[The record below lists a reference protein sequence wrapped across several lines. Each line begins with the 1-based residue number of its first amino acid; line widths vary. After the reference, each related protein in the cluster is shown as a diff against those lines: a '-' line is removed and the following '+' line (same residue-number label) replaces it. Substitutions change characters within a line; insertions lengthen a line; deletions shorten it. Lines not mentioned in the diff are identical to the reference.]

1 MVDKDIKYPYEVI
14 KSIALK
20 VAEDLIDDTDEMKQ
34 HILLEVVDALDKG
47 EDVYDGLL
55 DKVFTRPFME
65 RFIDEI
71 IKYENEEE

>member
-1 MVDKDIKYPYEVI
+1 VDKDIKYPYEVI

-20 VAEDLIDDTDEMKQ
+20 VAEDLLDATDEMKQ
-34 HILLEVVDALDKG
+34 HILLEVVDALNRG

-65 RFIDEI
+65 RFIDEL

>member
-1 MVDKDIKYPYEVI
+1 VDKDIKYPYEVI

>member
-1 MVDKDIKYPYEVI
+1 VVDKDIKYPYEVI